1 VSLSILS
8 GAWKNCNLLCGDLE
22 TLITASATKLSAEIE
37 HTQELLNKQV
47 EQRKKE
53 DDEVREAQQT
63 LKNAISK
70 LQTKQKHHQAK
81 TKDLEKARQVLRD
94 QFKDSGSKD
103 SAKVRGYDCSLSIF
117 NLPAD

>member
-1 VSLSILS
+1 VVSLSILS

-63 LKNAISK
+63 LKNAIGK
-70 LQTKQKHHQAK
+70 LQAKQKHHQVK

-103 SAKVRGYDCSLSIF
+103 SAKVRPQHFLIAAC
-117 NLPAD
+117 